1 MNIIDIGL
9 MGNQHRGRNEMI
21 RLWLEE
27 NRETL
32 LNGETNNGICYDGI
46 IDEDAYKQSSTRVM
60 VLMKET
66 NGNDKKGNRRAEQKD
81 WDYLYWLKHQQV
93 EDEPLIEFDE
103 NGKKTETKNVFY
115 APTFRKLCQWL
126 TILFEISE
134 DKDVSVEDFF
144 VDGKIDVS
152 SARKSLNKVALVNLK
167 KSWGYEKTDFKKL
180 CKYATNDKIRPI
192 ILKEIKMINPQIVLC
207 CSPDVYYIAA
217 KMFGVDTKDHIRTK
231 SQVLKNKINEMFV
244 KNDTIYVSFYHPQG
258 YSHTDEEFAQY
269 AIEVFN
275 WVFEQ
280 KKVLKK

>member
-1 MNIIDIGL
+1 M
-9 MGNQHRGRNEMI
+9 
-21 RLWLEE
+21 
-27 NRETL
+27 
-32 LNGETNNGICYDGI
+32 
-46 IDEDAYKQSSTRVM
+46 
-60 VLMKET
+60 
-66 NGNDKKGNRRAEQKD
+66 
-81 WDYLYWLKHQQV
+81 
-93 EDEPLIEFDE
+93 
-103 NGKKTETKNVFY
+103 
-115 APTFRKLCQWL
+115 CQLL

-134 DKDVSVEDFF
+134 DKKVSVEDFF
-144 VDGKIDVS
+144 VDGKIDIS
-152 SARKSLNKVALVNLK
+152 LARKSLNKVALVNLK

-180 CKYATNDKIRPI
+180 CDYATNEQIKSI

-231 SQVLKNKINEMFV
+231 SQVLKNKINKMFV